1 MVNPLIYAIKSKN
14 YLDSLSLFVKDLM
27 SSEKQNELLII
38 LPNYLS
44 IDLFKFIFANL
55 QIKNDEG
62 ACFIP
67 NILPYEDYLSRLNA
81 SNSSNLKHY
90 EQVLIM
96 TSIVR
101 RYDKTQ
107 YNAVDAIL
115 IANQIIRIYWELK
128 KNNISYSD
136 INNWVE
142 EDISEHW
149 WATAEFLKFCFT
161 EYDKVALDTIY
172 ENIVPD
178 FANNTIVIAGIVDRN
193 VYGHLVSV
201 PEDIKQIILLP
212 PITDFGGLQISNS
225 ENLEVSNKFLY
236 NHYKHL
242 LARARYLNTSEDF
255 SKYQNYLVEFYDLFE
270 EADYL
275 FHKIYTRK
283 DTISIIL
290 NNPILEKLIANRLD
304 ILNIP
309 YNSSFG
315 ISYNNFLEVELL
327 LNLAKF
333 KSSDGNI
340 TDMMS
345 VLKSRIFL
353 QNSKIQEIVEV
364 IFQQDRFFE
373 NFRELEQILS
383 CGCSEQAALVVNILN
398 DFLEY
403 NISNKF
409 SDLLQKTI
417 HVFIILYD
425 VSDNKI
431 TNADTEKFKNFII
444 DIQNIKYQ
452 DYEINYDEFATFIYQ
467 LFSLKYTKAFNRE
480 APIFLL
486 KPEDAILIDTSE
498 IFFADFNQD
507 SYLDEISDDIWLSK
521 KILKKIGLLD
531 EAHNFENLEY
541 IVSTKLDKQSLYF
554 TRSNYKNGALVE
566 KCALLNL
573 ISNLQKIG
581 VDSEAGEIQ
590 FEKYKSIK
598 LSSYLLPKIL
608 YPTNI
613 EQLIR
618 DPYGFFA
625 RKILGLKIQREV
637 DSVPENKDYGQVV
650 HELIESVTNKTV
662 VATEKLVEEVLN
674 RKGIP
679 TNIAFLW
686 KNALYPVASVIDERN
701 KNILSQNGR
710 IFSEIEG
717 QCEFKLLSN
726 IVSLKAIADRIEV
739 LENKIRI
746 IDFKTGQ
753 VPSKKDIFQGKSP
766 QLIIEA
772 IILINNGFNL
782 IIPIENK
789 SIELVYI
796 KVNSRAPYFDETI
809 IPIHLEEIMRQQEG
823 LRGFLNSY
831 YKEEG
836 VAISNDYLPEFWKPQ
851 YDDYKH
857 FRRASL

>member
-14 YLDSLSLFVKDLM
+14 YLESLGFFVKDLI
-27 SSEKQNELLII
+27 SSETQDELIII

-55 QIKNDEG
+55 QIGNDDG

-67 NILPYEDYLSRLNA
+67 NILTYEDYLSLLNV

-115 IANQIIRIYWELK
+115 IANQIIKIYWELK

-161 EYDKVALDTIY
+161 QYDEVALANMR
-172 ENIVPD
+172 ENIAQD
-178 FANNTIVIAGIVDRN
+178 LENKTIVISGIVDRN
-193 VYGHLVSV
+193 IYGHLVSA
-201 PEDIKQIILLP
+201 PEGIKQIILLP

-225 ENLEVSNKFLY
+225 ENLDLSNKFLY
-236 NHYKHL
+236 NHYKHF
-242 LARARYLNTSEDF
+242 LAQARYLNTLEDF

-290 NNPILEKLIANRLD
+290 NNPVLEKLITNRLD
-304 ILNIP
+304 ILNIE

-345 VLKSRIFL
+345 VLKSRLFL
-353 QNSKIQEIVEV
+353 QNSQIQEIVQV
-364 IFQQDRFFE
+364 IFHQDRFFE
-373 NFRELEQILS
+373 NFRELYQILS
-383 CGCSEQAALVVNILN
+383 CDCSEQAASVLNILN

-417 HVFIILYD
+417 HIFIILYD
-425 VSDNKI
+425 ISAIKI

-452 DYEINYDEFATFIYQ
+452 DYQINYDEFATFIYQ

-480 APIFLL
+480 AAIYLL
-486 KPEDAILIDTSE
+486 KPEDAVLIDTSE

-507 SYLDEISDDIWLSK
+507 SYLDRISDDIWLSK

-541 IVSTKLDKQSLYF
+541 IVSTKLDKQSVYF

-573 ISNLQKIG
+573 ISNLNKIN
-581 VDSEAGEIQ
+581 VTLEEAEIP
-590 FEKYKSIK
+590 FEKYNSIV
-598 LSSYLLPKIL
+598 LVPSLLPKIL

-625 RKILGLKIQREV
+625 RKILGLKMHKEI

-650 HELIESVTNKTV
+650 HELIESVTNNPS
-662 VATEKLVEEVLN
+662 VAAEKLVEQVIN
-674 RKGIP
+674 KKGIP

-686 KNALYPVASVIDERN
+686 KNALYPIARVINERN
-701 KNILSQNGR
+701 ENILSQKGR

-717 QCEFKLLSN
+717 KCEFKLLSN
-726 IVSLKAIADRIEV
+726 NVSLKAIADRIEV
-739 LENKIRI
+739 FENKIRI

-782 IIPIENK
+782 LSSIENK

-796 KVNSRAPYFDETI
+796 KVNTREPYFDETVI
-809 IPIHLEEIMRQQEG
+809 AIYFEEIMRQQEG
-823 LRGFLNSY
+823 LRGFLSY
-831 YKEEG
+831 YYTEDG
-836 VAISNDYLPEFWKPQ
+836 VTISNDYLPEFWKPQ

-857 FRRASL
+857 FRRAGL